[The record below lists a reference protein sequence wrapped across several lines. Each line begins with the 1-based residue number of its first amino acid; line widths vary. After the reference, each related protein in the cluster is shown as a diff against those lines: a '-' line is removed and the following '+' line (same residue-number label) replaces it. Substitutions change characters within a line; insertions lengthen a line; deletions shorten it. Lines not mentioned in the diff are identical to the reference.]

1 MFVRAR
7 SPLRL
12 GIAGGG
18 TDISPYCDTYGGCV
32 LNATIDMYANCTIEL
47 LKPEDGITFE
57 AQDIEQTFH
66 CPLQTELPLIG
77 ELQLHK
83 AIYNRIVR
91 DFNHNEPLPVKVY
104 THSDA
109 PPGSG
114 LGSSSTMVVTILSA
128 YQQLLNLPL
137 GEYDV
142 AKLAYEIERKDCS
155 LSGGKQDQ
163 YATTFGGFNFM
174 EFYENERV
182 IVNPLRIRQSIL
194 NELESQIILFFT
206 GVSRSSAQ
214 IIDDQVKTTTSEDKK
229 PLEAMHEV
237 KNLAYSMKECLLKS
251 NIDGM
256 ADLLRDAWNA
266 KKSTSNAISTREI
279 ELIEDRVLSAG
290 AKSIKISGAGGGGFM
305 MLFVDPIRRLDVEKA
320 LKDLD
325 GHIQPFRFTQQGT
338 QSWTV

>member
-1 MFVRAR
+1 MLVRAR

-18 TDISPYCDTYGGCV
+18 TDISPYSDTFGGCV

-47 LKPEDGITFE
+47 LEPQDGITFV
-57 AQDIEQTFH
+57 AQDIEQTYH
-66 CPLQTELPLIG
+66 SPLAGRLPLSG
-77 ELQLHK
+77 ELLLHK
-83 AIYNRIVR
+83 AIYNRIVQ
-91 DFNHNEPLPVKVY
+91 DFNHNQPLPVKVY

-142 AKLAYEIERKDCS
+142 ARLAYEIERKDCQ
-155 LSGGKQDQ
+155 LSGGRQDQ

-182 IVNPLRIRQSIL
+182 IVNPLRIRQSII
-194 NELESQIILFFT
+194 NELESQMVLFFT
-206 GVSRSSAQ
+206 GVSRSSAL

-237 KNLAYSMKECLLKS
+237 KKLAYAMKECLLKS
-251 NIDGM
+251 NVDGM
-256 ADLLRDAWNA
+256 SELMKEAWNA
-266 KKSTSNAISTREI
+266 KKSTSSAISTKHI

-305 MLFVDPIRRLDVEKA
+305 MLFVDPIRRLEVERA
-320 LKDLD
+320 LKTFD
-325 GHIQPFRFTQQGT
+325 GHIQPFRFTNQGT

>member
-47 LKPEDGITFE
+47 LEPQDGITFI
-57 AQDIEQTFH
+57 AQDIEQSFH
-66 CPLQTELPLIG
+66 SPIVSRLPLNG
-77 ELQLHK
+77 ELILHK

-91 DFNHNEPLPVKVY
+91 DFNHNQPLPVKVY

-142 AKLAYEIERKDCS
+142 AKLAYEIERKDCQ
-155 LSGGKQDQ
+155 LSGGRQDQ

-182 IVNPLRIRQSIL
+182 VVNPLRIRQSII
-194 NELESQIILFFT
+194 NELESQIVLFFT

-237 KNLAYSMKECLLKS
+237 KKLAYSMKECLLKS

-256 ADLLRDAWNA
+256 SELMKDAWNA
-266 KKSTSNAISTREI
+266 KKSTSSSISTKHI
-279 ELIEDRVLSAG
+279 ELIEDKVLSAG

-305 MLFVDPIRRLDVEKA
+305 MLFVDPIRRLEVERA
-320 LKDLD
+320 LKELD
-325 GHIQPFRFTQQGT
+325 GHIHPFRFTQQGT

>member
-1 MFVRAR
+1 MLVRSR

-18 TDISPYCDTYGGCV
+18 TDLSPYCDTFGGCV

-47 LKPEDGITFE
+47 LEDQDGITFVG
-57 AQDIEQTFH
+57 QDIEKTFH
-66 CPLQTELPLIG
+66 CPLQRHIPLEG
-77 ELQLHK
+77 DLQLHK

-91 DFNHNEPLPVKVY
+91 DFNDNKPLPVKVY

-128 YQQLLNLPL
+128 YNELLKLPL

-142 AKLAYEIERKDCS
+142 ARLAYEIERVDCN
-155 LSGGKQDQ
+155 LAGGKQDQ

-174 EFYENERV
+174 EFFENGRV
-182 IVNPLRIRQSIL
+182 IVNPLRIRQNII
-194 NELESQIILFFT
+194 NELESQMVLFFT
-206 GVSRSSAQ
+206 GVSRSSAD
-214 IIDDQVKTTTSEDKK
+214 IINDQVKNTSSDDNK

-237 KNLAYSMKECLLKS
+237 KKLAYSMKECLLKS

-256 ADLLRDAWNA
+256 ADLLKEAWNA
-266 KKSTSNAISTREI
+266 KKSTSNSISTKHI
-279 ELIEDRVLSAG
+279 ELIEDKVISAG

-305 MLFVDPIRRLDVEKA
+305 MLFVDPIYRIDVEKA
-320 LKDLD
+320 LREFD
-325 GHIQPFRFTQQGT
+325 GHIQPFRFTNEGT

>member
-1 MFVRAR
+1 MLVRAR

-18 TDISPYCDTYGGCV
+18 TDISPYCDRYGGCV
-32 LNATIDMYANCTIEL
+32 LNATIDMYAYCTIEL
-47 LKPEDGITFE
+47 LEPESGVTFV

-66 CPLQTELPLIG
+66 SPLQNKLALEG

-91 DFNHNEPLPVKVY
+91 DFNDNQPLAVRVY

-114 LGSSSTMVVTILSA
+114 LGSSSTMVVTIISA
-128 YQQLLNLPL
+128 FQELLNLPL
-137 GEYDV
+137 GEYDI
-142 AKLAYEIERKDCS
+142 AKLAYEIERKDCQ
-155 LSGGKQDQ
+155 LSGGRQDQ

-174 EFYENERV
+174 EFYDDERV
-182 IVNPLRIRQSIL
+182 IVNPLRIRQHIL
-194 NELESQIILFFT
+194 NELESQIMLFFT

-214 IIDDQVKTTTSEDKK
+214 IIEDQVKTTTSEDKK

-256 ADLLRDAWNA
+256 ADLLRDAWHA
-266 KKSTSNAISTREI
+266 KKSTSSAISTREI

-305 MLFVDPIRRLDVEKA
+305 MLFVDPIRRLDVERA
-320 LKDLD
+320 LQGLD

-338 QSWTV
+338 QSWTI